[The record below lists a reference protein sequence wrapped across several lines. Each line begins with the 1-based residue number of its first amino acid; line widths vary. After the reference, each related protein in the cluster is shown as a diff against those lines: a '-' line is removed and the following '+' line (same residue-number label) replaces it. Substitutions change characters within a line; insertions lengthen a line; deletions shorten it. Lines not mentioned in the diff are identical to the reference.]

1 MKKRLPFHI
10 LFWLIYYLWSSYVT
24 ASFDY
29 KFYRAFMSEAITL
42 PLKIV
47 VAYFLLYYLLP
58 KYILTGKY
66 KKLIIIFFLLAL
78 IAGFIF
84 RVLQGAI
91 ILPVFYPQRPFT
103 PWDIGRFMWALFE
116 IFSISAIL
124 LSIKLFIL
132 KFESMQRE
140 KELENE
146 KLQTELSFLKAQI
159 NPHFLFNTLNNIY
172 GLSLKNSPQ
181 TSDSILKLSELLRF
195 ILHDGS
201 MSEIKIIDEIKIIN
215 DYIELEKLRYGERL
229 NINFKID
236 IDNQNQMI
244 APLILLSF
252 IENSFKHGASES
264 RFNSSINISLLLKN
278 GYLTF
283 SVINSKEGG
292 SYNDNG
298 IGLKNIRRQLE
309 LIYESRHSINIQN
322 SNDLFE
328 LKLTINLLEH
338 ANIKL
343 PDR

>member
-1 MKKRLPFHI
+1 MKKRLSYHI
-10 LFWLIYYLWSSYVT
+10 LFWLVYYLWSSYVT

-29 KFYRAFMSEAITL
+29 KYYRAFMSEAVTL
-42 PLKIV
+42 PLKIL

-58 KYILTGKY
+58 KYILTRKY
-66 KKLIIIFFLLAL
+66 TKLLIIFFLLAL
-78 IAGFIF
+78 TAGIIF
-84 RVLQGAI
+84 RILQGAI
-91 ILPVFYPQRPFT
+91 ILPVFYPKRPFT
-103 PWDIGRFMWALFE
+103 PYDIGRFMWALFE

-201 MSEIKIIDEIKIIN
+201 MAEIKIGDEIKIIK

-229 NINFKID
+229 TINFKID
-236 IDNQNQMI
+236 IDNENQMI

-264 RFNSSINISLLLKN
+264 RFNSSINISLILKN
-278 GYLTF
+278 EYLSFIVT
-283 SVINSKEGG
+283 NSNEGG
-292 SYNDNG
+292 NYNENG
-298 IGLKNIRRQLE
+298 ISLKNITRQLE
-309 LIYESRHSINIQN
+309 LIYENRHRITIKNL
-322 SNDLFE
+322 NDLFE
-328 LKLTINLLEH
+328 LKLTVNLSEH

>member
-1 MKKRLPFHI
+1 MKKRLSYHI
-10 LFWLIYYLWSSYVT
+10 LFWLVYYLWSSYVT

-29 KFYRAFMSEAITL
+29 KYYRAFMSEAVTL
-42 PLKIV
+42 PLKIL

-58 KYILTGKY
+58 KYILTRKY
-66 KKLIIIFFLLAL
+66 SKLLIIFFLLAL
-78 IAGFIF
+78 TAGIIF
-84 RVLQGAI
+84 RILQGAI
-91 ILPVFYPQRPFT
+91 ILPVFYPKRPFT
-103 PWDIGRFMWALFE
+103 PYDIGRFMWALFE

-201 MSEIKIIDEIKIIN
+201 MAEIKIGDEIKIIK

-229 NINFKID
+229 TINFKID
-236 IDNQNQMI
+236 IDNENQMI

-264 RFNSSINISLLLKN
+264 RFNSSINISLVLKN
-278 GYLTF
+278 EYLSF
-283 SVINSKEGG
+283 SVINSNEGG
-292 SYNDNG
+292 SYNENG
-298 IGLKNIRRQLE
+298 ISLKNITRQLE

-322 SNDLFE
+322 LNNLFE
-328 LKLTINLLEH
+328 LKLTVNLLKH